1 MSEIWLVRH
10 GESDANVEGVW
21 QGQSDAAL
29 SPRGEEQAQRLGARL
44 DGQAFDLVLASDLER
59 TTRTAALAGLTA
71 EPAPAFRELDLGRW
85 EGLTSA
91 EVMARYPEEMRSLMS
106 GEDVPIGGGETW
118 RGFCA
123 RVDST
128 VNDLAAR
135 LREDERALV
144 ITHGGFIGAYLSG
157 LLRFRHRPRPWPVE
171 HPANTAVTVI
181 LAENG
186 SVRLRT
192 MNDATHLWAG
202 PQPGPEGTVIGLAR
216 HGESEANLHD
226 VWHGVTDGPLS
237 ERGLGQGAALA
248 ARYDS
253 VARVYTSHLQRARLT
268 AAAFSAGGELE
279 PVVRP
284 DLYEINF
291 GAWEGLT
298 TAEIRE
304 RFPEEWA
311 TTHEQGH
318 DLPRGGTGETLARAA
333 ARLRGAI
340 EEIAAAHPGERVL
353 VFTHGGIIRACVG
366 SVIGL
371 GLEVRDLLEGPVN
384 TSVTHLRMGRPGPVV
399 VDYNLGVA

>member
-1 MSEIWLVRH
+1 
-10 GESDANVEGVW
+10 
-21 QGQSDAAL
+21 
-29 SPRGEEQAQRLGARL
+29 
-44 DGQAFDLVLASDLER
+44 
-59 TTRTAALAGLTA
+59 
-71 EPAPAFRELDLGRW
+71 
-85 EGLTSA
+85 
-91 EVMARYPEEMRSLMS
+91 
-106 GEDVPIGGGETW
+106 
-118 RGFCA
+118 
-123 RVDST
+123 VDST